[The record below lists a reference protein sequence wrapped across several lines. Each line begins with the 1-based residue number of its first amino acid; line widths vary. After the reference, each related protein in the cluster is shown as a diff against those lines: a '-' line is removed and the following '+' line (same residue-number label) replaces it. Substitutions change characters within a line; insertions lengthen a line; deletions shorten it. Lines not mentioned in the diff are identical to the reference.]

1 MNGLLNY
8 TVNVKG
14 RLLDLS
20 KPQVMG
26 ILNVTPDSF
35 YAGSRKQTEKEIAL
49 RANQIIEEG
58 GAMIDIGAY
67 STRPGAAE
75 VSCEDEMTRLRRAL
89 EIVRKQQPD
98 AIISIDT
105 FRPDVAKMVV
115 EEFGADIINDVSEG
129 GITGIANIPIE
140 HSSEEAYPAMFQMVA
155 QLKVPY
161 ILMSVQK
168 DIHDMMIGFARE
180 VQQLRD
186 LGAKDIILD
195 PGFGFGKTLEQNYKL
210 MNEMEKLRELEL
222 PILVGIS
229 RKSMIFRLLGI
240 TADDSL
246 NGTSVLNTIALQ
258 KGASILR
265 VHDVKECVEVT
276 RIVKEMLK

>member
-210 MNEMEKLRELEL
+210 MNEIEKIR
-222 PILVGIS
+222 
-229 RKSMIFRLLGI
+229 
-240 TADDSL
+240 
-246 NGTSVLNTIALQ
+246 
-258 KGASILR
+258 
-265 VHDVKECVEVT
+265 
-276 RIVKEMLK
+276 